1 MQLTW
6 YGHSAF
12 RLDFNGKAVLLDPFF
27 TGNPAFE
34 GDREAAIQGVGTI
47 VLTHGHADH
56 VGDTLDIAA
65 KTGAKVVANYELC
78 MWLSA
83 QGLQNFDPMNTG
95 GTVQQ
100 DGFSVSMVRADHSSA
115 HMDGSTGV
123 PLGSANGM
131 IVTVPGAKTVYHMG
145 DTDIFGDMA
154 LINEIYQPHVGLV
167 PVGDR
172 FTMGGKVAAMAVKR
186 FFTFETV
193 IPCHYA
199 TFGLLEPNAD
209 AFAKG
214 LAGEKTKILVP
225 QKGKAVTL

>member
-12 RLDFNGKAVLLDPFF
+12 RLDFNGKAVLLDPFL
-27 TGNPAFE
+27 TGNPAFA
-34 GDREAAIQGVGTI
+34 GDRDAAIKGVGTI

-65 KTGAKVVANYELC
+65 KTGATVVANYELC
-78 MWLSA
+78 MWLAA
-83 QGLQNFDPMNTG
+83 QGLQNIDPMNTG
-95 GTVQQ
+95 GTVHH

-115 HMDGSTGV
+115 HMEDKGGV

-154 LINEIYQPHVGLV
+154 LINEIYQPQIGLV
-167 PVGDR
+167 PIGDR
-172 FTMGGKVAAMAVKR
+172 FTMGGKVAALAVKR
-186 FFTFETV
+186 FFNFETV
-193 IPCHYA
+193 VPCHYA
-199 TFGLLEPNAD
+199 TFGLLDQNPDHFTKALEGA
-209 AFAKG
+209 
-214 LAGEKTKILVP
+214 KTKVLVP
-225 QKGKAVTL
+225 TKGQAVTL